1 MKKQDISIPVIP
13 DLYQLSSKE
22 ISKACNILGRAFRED
37 PIWEAILK
45 DEPDKFSIAFE
56 VPIKHSL
63 KYGRV
68 YCSSPNLEGIAAW
81 LPSDKVNMNIFQL
94 IRSGALF
101 SALKLG
107 GKIGKSIR
115 EVFEMIIEDRESNMK
130 VPYIYLY
137 AIGVSPEHQGKGI
150 GSNLINKMLDYLP
163 PELPIYLETETEQNV
178 KLYEKLGFNVLKKIT
193 VPSLGLPMWEMLHDR
208 K

>member
-1 MKKQDISIPVIP
+1 MKKQELSLPNIP
-13 DLYQLSSKE
+13 DLYQLTSKDF
-22 ISKACNILGRAFRED
+22 SKACSVLGQAFRDD
-37 PIWEAILK
+37 PIWATILK
-45 DEPDKFSIAFE
+45 DEPEKFSIVFE
-56 VPIKHSL
+56 VPLKHSL
-63 KYGRV
+63 KYGKV

-81 LPSDKVNMNIFQL
+81 LPSNKVNMNIFQL

-107 GKIGKSIR
+107 NIIGKKIR
-115 EVFEMIIEDRESNMK
+115 DVFRMIIEDRDSNMK

-150 GSNLINKMLDYLP
+150 GSNLINKMLDHLP
-163 PELPIYLETETEQNV
+163 PELPIYLETESEQNV
-178 KLYEKLGFNVLKKIT
+178 QLYGKLGFRVMKKIT
-193 VPSLGLPMWEMLHDR
+193 VPSLELPMWEMIHDR

>member
-1 MKKQDISIPVIP
+1 MKKQDLSIPDIP
-13 DLYQLSSKE
+13 DLYQLTSKDF
-22 ISKACNILGRAFRED
+22 SKACNILGEAFRED
-37 PIWEAILK
+37 PIWSAILK
-45 DEPDKFSIAFE
+45 DEPEKFSIVFE
-56 VPIKHSL
+56 VPLKHSL
-63 KYGRV
+63 KYGKV
-68 YCSSPNLEGIAAW
+68 FCSSPNLEGIAAW
-81 LPSDKVNMNIFQL
+81 LPSNKVNMNIFQL

-107 GKIGKSIR
+107 NLIGKKIR
-115 EVFEMIIEDRESNMK
+115 DVFRMIIEDRDSNMK

-150 GSNLINKMLDYLP
+150 GSNLINKMMDHLP

-178 KLYEKLGFNVLKKIT
+178 KLYEKLGFRVMKEIT
-193 VPSLGLPMWEMLHDR
+193 VPTLELPMWEMIHDR